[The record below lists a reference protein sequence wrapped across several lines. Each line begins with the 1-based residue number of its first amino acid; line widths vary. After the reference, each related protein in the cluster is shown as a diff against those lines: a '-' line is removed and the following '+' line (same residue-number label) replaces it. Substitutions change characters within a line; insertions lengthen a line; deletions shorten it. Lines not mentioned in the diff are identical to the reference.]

1 MQQPGS
7 WMGRPVASRAIAAMA
22 MAFLALGASVAAA
35 PTGAGKLPVRGRV
48 TDEKGQGVPGQT
60 VRLLKSRTFVKLGG
74 MRSLDQSVEE
84 KRAVTDSLGF
94 FEFEF
99 DVDASFPYYYL
110 RFYDPKTFDA
120 VQYRLPEDREIT
132 KRVRTGRPV
141 EVSIG
146 LKVQKDWPQVK
157 ALIDAYTPGSQVGQ
171 ILRSLGLPR
180 SRAPEGPGRE
190 LWRYDQAGKAY
201 VVEGERVIETR
212 TIPGGARQ
220 ADDGPGTK
228 DEPSPAVRVEE
239 P

>member
-1 MQQPGS
+1 MQQPASG
-7 WMGRPVASRAIAAMA
+7 MGRPVASRAIAAMA
-22 MAFLALGASVAAA
+22 MALLALGGSFADA
-35 PTGAGKLPVRGRV
+35 PTGPGRLPVRGRV

-99 DVDASFPYYYL
+99 PVDASFPYYYL

-120 VQYRLPEDREIT
+120 VQYRMPEDREIT
-132 KRVRTGRPV
+132 KRVRSGRPV

-146 LKVQKDWPQVK
+146 LKLQPDWPQVK

-180 SRAPEGPGRE
+180 SRQPEGPGRE

-201 VVEGERVIETR
+201 VVEGGRVIETR
-212 TIPGGARQ
+212 TLPGGARQ
-220 ADDGPGTK
+220 ADDGPDTK
-228 DEPSPAVRVEE
+228 DETSPAVRVEE

>member
-1 MQQPGS
+1 VQASG
-7 WMGRPVASRAIAAMA
+7 MGRPVASRAIAAMA
-22 MAFLALGASVAAA
+22 MAFLVLGGSFAAA
-35 PTGAGKLPVRGRV
+35 PTGPGKLPVRGRV
-48 TDEKGQGVPGQT
+48 TDEKGQGVPGQA
-60 VRLLKSRTFVKLGG
+60 VRLLKSRTFVKLTGL
-74 MRSLDQSVEE
+74 RSLDQSVEE
-84 KRAVTDSLGF
+84 KRVVTDSLGF

-99 DVDASFPYYYL
+99 PVDASFPYYYL

-146 LKVQKDWPQVK
+146 LKLQPDWPQVK

-180 SRAPEGPGRE
+180 SRQPEGPGRE

-201 VVEGERVIETR
+201 VVEGGRVIETR
-212 TIPGGARQ
+212 TLPGGARQ
-220 ADDGPGTK
+220 VDDGPGTK
-228 DEPSPAVRVEE
+228 DETSPAVRVEE

>member
-1 MQQPGS
+1 MQQPASG
-7 WMGRPVASRAIAAMA
+7 MGRPVASRAIAAMA
-22 MAFLALGASVAAA
+22 MAFLALGGSFAAA
-35 PTGAGKLPVRGRV
+35 PTGPGKLPVRGRV
-48 TDEKGQGVPGQT
+48 TDEKGQGVPGQA
-60 VRLLKSRTFVKLGG
+60 VRLLKSRTFVKLTGL
-74 MRSLDQSVEE
+74 RSLDQSVEE
-84 KRAVTDSLGF
+84 KRVVTDSLGF

-99 DVDASFPYYYL
+99 PVDASFPYYYL

-146 LKVQKDWPQVK
+146 LKLQPDWPQVK

-180 SRAPEGPGRE
+180 SRQPEGPGRE

-201 VVEGERVIETR
+201 VVEGGRVIETR
-212 TIPGGARQ
+212 TLPGGARQ

-228 DEPSPAVRVEE
+228 DETSPAVRVEE

>member
-1 MQQPGS
+1 MQQPASGIV
-7 WMGRPVASRAIAAMA
+7 RVAAA
-22 MAFLALGASVAAA
+22 MAFLAIGGAVSAATPGPA
-35 PTGAGKLPVRGRV
+35 KLPVRGRV
-48 TDEKGQGVPGQT
+48 TDESGKGIPGQT

-84 KRAVTDSLGF
+84 KRTVTDSLGF
-94 FEFEF
+94 FEFECP
-99 DVDASFPYYYL
+99 VDDSFPYYYL

-132 KRVRTGRPV
+132 KRVRLGRPV

-146 LKVQKDWPQVK
+146 LRTQPDWPQVK
-157 ALIDAYTPGSQVGQ
+157 ALIDSYTPGSQVGQ
-171 ILRSLGLPR
+171 ILRSLGLPK

-201 VVEGERVIETR
+201 LVEGSRVIETR
-212 TIPGGARQ
+212 TIPGGERHAG
-220 ADDGPGTK
+220 DEPGKK

>member
-1 MQQPGS
+1 VQQPASG
-7 WMGRPVASRAIAAMA
+7 MGRPVASRAIAAMA
-22 MAFLALGASVAAA
+22 MAFLALGGPFADTPTA
-35 PTGAGKLPVRGRV
+35 PGRLPVRGRV

-84 KRAVTDSLGF
+84 KRAVTDTLGF

-99 DVDASFPYYYL
+99 PIDASFPYYYL

-146 LKVQKDWPQVK
+146 LKVQPDWPQVK

-180 SRAPEGPGRE
+180 SRQPEGQGRE

-201 VVEGERVIETR
+201 VVEGGRVIETR
-212 TIPGGARQ
+212 TLPGGARQ
-220 ADDGPGTK
+220 ADDGQGTK
-228 DEPSPAVRVEE
+228 DETSPAVRVEE

>member
-1 MQQPGS
+1 MQASG
-7 WMGRPVASRAIAAMA
+7 MGRPVASRAIAAMA
-22 MAFLALGASVAAA
+22 MAFLVLGGSFAAA
-35 PTGAGKLPVRGRV
+35 PTGPGKLPVRGRV
-48 TDEKGQGVPGQT
+48 TDEKGQGVPGQA
-60 VRLLKSRTFVKLGG
+60 VRLLKSRTFVKLTGL
-74 MRSLDQSVEE
+74 RSLDQSVEE
-84 KRAVTDSLGF
+84 KRVVTDSLGF

-99 DVDASFPYYYL
+99 PVDASFPYYYL

-146 LKVQKDWPQVK
+146 LKLQPDWPQVK

-180 SRAPEGPGRE
+180 SRQPEGPGRE

-201 VVEGERVIETR
+201 VVEGGRVIETR
-212 TIPGGARQ
+212 TLPGGARQ
-220 ADDGPGTK
+220 VDDGPGTK
-228 DEPSPAVRVEE
+228 DETSPAVRVEE